1 MRFER
6 RFLDKRRQGLQYF
19 LKYVHFM
26 LWGCADDGS
35 CVLLNPEFS
44 ASPVLKD
51 FLFS

>member
-1 MRFER
+1 VRFER
-6 RFLDKRRQGLQYF
+6 RFVDKRRQGLQFF
-19 LKYVHFM
+19 LKYAH
-26 LWGCADDGS
+26 LRLRRRTDGGS